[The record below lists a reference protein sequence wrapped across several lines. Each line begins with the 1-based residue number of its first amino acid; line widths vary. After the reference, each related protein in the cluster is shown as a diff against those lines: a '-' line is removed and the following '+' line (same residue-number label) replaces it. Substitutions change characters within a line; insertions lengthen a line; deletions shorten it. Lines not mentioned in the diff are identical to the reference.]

1 MLSGGGGSGGMC
13 VGLSGWTNGVGEL
26 FYKLKK
32 KGTIGRRGKEMNSL
46 PPLKEASLT
55 GDMRKRRPQPNAT
68 RGTLFVFLAVVFFY
82 FVMVICACA
91 SGHRNTYSSKANK
104 YREKKWCSHMMG

>member
-1 MLSGGGGSGGMC
+1 
-13 VGLSGWTNGVGEL
+13 
-26 FYKLKK
+26 
-32 KGTIGRRGKEMNSL
+32 MNSL

-55 GDMRKRRPQPNAT
+55 GDISNRKPQPNTT
-68 RGTLFVFLAVVFFY
+68 RGTLFVFLAVDFF

-104 YREKKWCSHMMG
+104 